1 LTTQAL
7 TRPVDIVDSGTAE
20 LKLIR
25 FIFRRSETFEAYTL
39 QLTIHAC
46 ADLGVEVAEHLE
58 GMLR

>member
-7 TRPVDIVDSGTAE
+7 TRPVDIVDS
-20 LKLIR
+20 
-25 FIFRRSETFEAYTL
+25 RSETFEAYTL